1 MGNLLMKPSDLYLG
15 KFPFG
20 DADRDTN
27 LKVRSVVRLHKLA
40 TIHRSSLVRFLGR
53 MSPARFAEAQATL
66 RLWLQL

>member
-20 DADRDTN
+20 DTDRDTN

-40 TIHRSSLVRFLGR
+40 TIHRSSLVRFLGVSWFSVNWNR
-53 MSPARFAEAQATL
+53 MGKA
-66 RLWLQL
+66 